1 MKILIGALITFCGIV
16 WSKELSLRTLPLSD
30 YLDTEVSTNI
40 VIGSAFQNFREI
52 NVGVFTNKGI
62 SNLVEI
68 SFGKDISLD
77 GVLSSKEVGLIFKF
91 TDSYAMCSYDD
102 KNIFFEE
109 CQSHLTNA
117 VINATFLTNGS
128 LQDCSLVLND
138 NEKIQTVQP
147 PITKDIVSEWDLMRV
162 VRRGANVSD
171 EQVNIRIA
179 TDMTILLLK

>member
-16 WSKELSLRTLPLSD
+16 WSKELSLPALPLSD

-77 GVLSSKEVGLIFKF
+77 GVLSSK
-91 TDSYAMCSYDD
+91 
-102 KNIFFEE
+102 
-109 CQSHLTNA
+109 
-117 VINATFLTNGS
+117 
-128 LQDCSLVLND
+128 
-138 NEKIQTVQP
+138 
-147 PITKDIVSEWDLMRV
+147 
-162 VRRGANVSD
+162 
-171 EQVNIRIA
+171 
-179 TDMTILLLK
+179 